1 MKFKNK
7 VFLSLAAL
15 VVFSVP
21 TSSKE
26 IISSVKLSDH
36 SCVRKEF
43 AYEQFRGECTAF
55 GFAISDKWIPYGMD
69 EFAEMSYPSYDN
81 KILQYQTDIQQIFL
95 RYKDTTN
102 VFGFIY
108 RIVQSPQQPGRY
120 GGFFGIGSYGDNWY
134 ARGVKT
140 SITLRTGYTLTD
152 WAPENSPSK
161 TTTSIGVSGG
171 DSGLGISAAI
181 SFDHSELEVISRTN
195 VPVKHY
201 ETEYVVSG
209 RTVYSKYS
217 IKYYGMLTF
226 MTNASIAYVDVK
238 HESTFEGVEYHGK
251 VTDSHEYTL

>member
-7 VFLSLAAL
+7 MFLSLAAL

-21 TSSKE
+21 TNSKE

-36 SCVRKEF
+36 SCIRKEF

-55 GFAISDKWIPYGMD
+55 GFTISDKWIPYGMD
-69 EFAEMSYPSYDN
+69 EFAEWRYTSTDN
-81 KILQYQTDIQQIFL
+81 GVLQYQTDIEQIFL
-95 RYKDTTN
+95 RYKDVTN
-102 VFGFIY
+102 VFAFAY
-108 RIVQSPQQPGRY
+108 RIVQSPCQPGRNI
-120 GGFFGIGSYGDNWY
+120 GFLGIGSYGDNWY

-140 SITLRTGYTLTD
+140 SITLRTGYKLTD

-161 TTTSIGVSGG
+161 RTESIGVSGG
-171 DSGLGISAAI
+171 SEGFSISASA

-195 VPVKHY
+195 IAKRHY

-209 RTVYSKYS
+209 NDEYAANS
-217 IKYYGMLTF
+217 IKYYGFLTF
-226 MTNASIAYVDVK
+226 MTDASIAYIDVK
-238 HESTFEGVEYHGK
+238 HESSFEGVSYHGK